1 MSKDG
6 DVNGCAWS
14 QCRLLMWLEKEEER
28 ALAAR
33 YRNGASRSLNTED
46 THEAGRAHA
55 VSAFRGDRL
64 RRW

>member
-28 ALAAR
+28 ALAVR
-33 YRNGASRSLNTED
+33 YRNGAARSLNAED
-46 THEAGRAHA
+46 AQRIKKWR
-55 VSAFRGDRL
+55 SQNK
-64 RRW
+64 